1 MTLKLKNP
9 KTKLKKKITM
19 KTLETPL
26 AEDAENLSTN
36 KIQKSS
42 HYVDNKKFL
51 QALIEYRQS
60 IDDAAA
66 RGEEPPIVS
75 KYIGECFIK
84 IATHLSY
91 KSNFINYTFKDDMIS
106 DGIENCLTAVAKFDP
121 AKSSNPFAYYTQ
133 VIYFAFIRR
142 IQKEKKQQATKYKL
156 IENMDIDALI
166 SQEQD
171 GEFGSQFLDY
181 LKRQMDTIDIEK
193 RVMNIPKKAKKVQD
207 DIENPLDLDD

>member
-1 MTLKLKNP
+1 
-9 KTKLKKKITM
+9 M
-19 KTLETPL
+19 KTAKAPQDV
-26 AEDAENLSTN
+26 AEDLSI
-36 KIQKSS
+36 KPKMQVSS

-51 QALIEYRQS
+51 QALIDYRQLVV
-60 IDDAAA
+60 DAAEK
-66 RGEEPPIVS
+66 GEDTPIVS

-91 KSNFINYTFKDDMIS
+91 KSNFINYTIKDDMIS
-106 DGIENCLTAVAKFDP
+106 DGIENCLTAVVKFDP

-142 IQKEKKQQATKYKL
+142 IQKEKKQQIVKYKL
-156 IENMDIDALI
+156 IDNMDIDSLI

-171 GEFGSQFLDY
+171 GEFGPQFLDY
-181 LKRQMDTIDIEK
+181 LKRQMDNIDIEK

>member
-1 MTLKLKNP
+1 
-9 KTKLKKKITM
+9 M
-19 KTLETPL
+19 KTSETPL
-26 AEDAENLSTN
+26 AEDVENLSTN

-60 IDDAAA
+60 VDEASAK
-66 RGEEPPIVS
+66 GEEPPIVS

-156 IENMDIDALI
+156 MENMDIDALI

-181 LKRQMDTIDIEK
+181 LRRQMDTVDIEK
-193 RVMNIPKKAKKVQD
+193 RIMNIPKKAKKVRD

>member
-1 MTLKLKNP
+1 
-9 KTKLKKKITM
+9 M
-19 KTLETPL
+19 KTSETPL
-26 AEDAENLSTN
+26 AEDVENLSTN

-60 IDDAAA
+60 VDEASAK
-66 RGEEPPIVS
+66 GEDPPIVS

-156 IENMDIDALI
+156 MENMDIDALI

-181 LKRQMDTIDIEK
+181 LRRQMDTVDIEK

>member
-1 MTLKLKNP
+1 
-9 KTKLKKKITM
+9 M
-19 KTLETPL
+19 KTLETPTV
-26 AEDAENLSTN
+26 EDAEKLSTN

-60 IDDAAA
+60 VDEASAK
-66 RGEEPPIVS
+66 GEEPPIVS

-156 IENMDIDALI
+156 MENMDIDALI

-181 LKRQMDTIDIEK
+181 LRRQMDTVDIEK

>member
-1 MTLKLKNP
+1 
-9 KTKLKKKITM
+9 M
-19 KTLETPL
+19 KT
-26 AEDAENLSTN
+26 AKAIDVADALPIEPKMQT
-36 KIQKSS
+36 SS

-60 IDDAAA
+60 VDEAAA
-66 RGEEPPIVS
+66 QGVEPPIVS

-193 RVMNIPKKAKKVQD
+193 RVMNIPKKAKKVRD

>member
-1 MTLKLKNP
+1 
-9 KTKLKKKITM
+9 M
-19 KTLETPL
+19 KTSETPL
-26 AEDAENLSTN
+26 AEDVENLSTN

-60 IDDAAA
+60 VDEASAK
-66 RGEEPPIVS
+66 GEEPPIVS

-156 IENMDIDALI
+156 MENMDIDALI

-181 LKRQMDTIDIEK
+181 LRRQMDTVDIEK
-193 RVMNIPKKAKKVQD
+193 RVMNIPKKAKKVRD

>member
-1 MTLKLKNP
+1 MKTKNP
-9 KTKLKKKITM
+9 PK
-19 KTLETPL
+19 
-26 AEDAENLSTN
+26 DAEELSTEVI
-36 KIQKSS
+36 KEVAIPTSS

-60 IDDAAA
+60 VVDAAA
-66 RGEEPPIVS
+66 EGKETPIVS
-75 KYIGECFIK
+75 NYIGECFIK

-121 AKSSNPFAYYTQ
+121 SKGSNPFAYYTQ
-133 VIYFAFIRR
+133 IIYFAFIRR

-156 IENMDIDALI
+156 IENMDIDSLI
-166 SQEQD
+166 LQEHD
-171 GEFGSQFLDY
+171 NGEFGNQFLDY

-193 RVMNIPKKAKKVQD
+193 RVISTPKKNKIITD
-207 DIENPLDLDD
+207 DSSNPLDLDD